1 MPNRQYRDRLYSHDG
16 ETLTLEE
23 WSKRSGISVRC
34 LGQRMRF
41 GRTLGEALTAK
52 VQRKHGP
59 RQTWRLP
66 ANTVL
71 NAWLRR
77 PAPER
82 MGS

>member
-1 MPNRQYRDRLYSHDG
+1 MQEKTYTHDG
-16 ETLTLEE
+16 LTLTLEQ
-23 WSKRSGISVRC
+23 WSKRTGISVRC

-52 VQRKHGP
+52 VQRAHGP

-77 PAPER
+77 PVPQR